1 MNLKLEV
8 GGDWIMARTWD
19 RETQTH
25 LKEHVKWPATGKAIL
40 EACNLMSHVPESD
53 RMMAKQ
59 KRYRRKSAMGGRA
72 AATLGEKACRE
83 QNGTDG

>member
-1 MNLKLEV
+1 
-8 GGDWIMARTWD
+8 MARTWD

-59 KRYRRKSAMGGRA
+59 KLNPTKTYRSVDDAMMDLNR
-72 AATLGEKACRE
+72 
-83 QNGTDG
+83 